1 MFVMCYCNLFI
12 QFLLDMNILKFL
24 EPLVEEQRYNSD
36 LMVQVYRLLSKIL
49 AGTQQQIQVCL
60 SNIFSLSLCVC
71 VFLCMC
77 VYVSVSVGIC
87 E

>member
-71 VFLCMC
+71 VFLCVC